1 MENVNVRKLPIA
13 GRIQHGKQIVVGTNK
28 KVKELGYF
36 ITNINNDIM
45 DYLGNRFSE
54 KYPKDTKIK
63 IRIVDENPFVIR
75 QVRYNQGGTA
85 CFCMKGETQARQ
97 KVSNKLQRIECS
109 EECEHRKIPEGKKKP
124 ACNREGKLYYMIP
137 EISED
142 TLWYSLVTSKTAI
155 ERVEAYLDY
164 LKQTGNSLIGDY
176 TLYIRQEP
184 QTSKDGECFNNY
196 ILGIYKDNLDSSQTI
211 PKVENSIENKE
222 NEKVEDTKNEVV
234 SHKRE
239 VLEKNKDKKNKD
251 KENNKT
257 TSASEEKNK
266 NKTTKSKET
275 NKKDETNKKTPENT
289 TEAENIENYYA
300 LVSTS
305 KKVLK
310 KDNKD
315 KEYVVGSFV
324 DNNNNMLEVFIK
336 DEFTE
341 ELLQCDIGTLVEL
354 ELINAKEKIFANN
367 LKYIQKCIKNV
378 AA

>member
-13 GRIQHGKQIVVGTNK
+13 GRIQHGKQIVVGTSK

-36 ITNINNDIM
+36 ITNITNDIM

-54 KYPKDTKIK
+54 RYPKDTKIK
-63 IRIVDENPFVIR
+63 IRIVDENPFVVR

-85 CFCMKGETQARQ
+85 CYCVKGETQARQ

-196 ILGIYKDNLDSSQTI
+196 ILGIYKDNLNSNQTI
-211 PKVENSIENKE
+211 PTTENSNENKE
-222 NEKVEDTKNEVV
+222 NVKVEDTENKVV
-234 SHKRE
+234 SQKRE
-239 VLEKNKDKKNKD
+239 VLEKNKDK
-251 KENNKT
+251 ENNKT
-257 TSASEEKNK
+257 KVSEEKPK
-266 NKTTKSKET
+266 NKTAKPKET
-275 NKKDETNKKTPENT
+275 KKKEEPDKTTPKNT
-289 TEAENIENYYA
+289 TETENIENFYA

-305 KKVLK
+305 KTVLK

-315 KEYVVGSFV
+315 KEYVVGNFV
-324 DNNNNMLEVFIK
+324 DSDNKVLDVFIK
-336 DEFTE
+336 DEFAE
-341 ELLQCDIGTLVEL
+341 ELLQCELGTLVEL
-354 ELINAKEKIFANN
+354 DLATAGDKIFAKN